1 MSDATPP
8 LPAESPA
15 APASLDAPNPAAAVE
30 APVTKATNRRKIL
43 PKLVLLAMLLGMGY
57 AAVYYWTV
65 YRFFE
70 KTDNAYVKADV
81 TWVMP
86 RVSGE
91 VTRLDVVANQTV
103 RAGQTLM
110 QLDDRDLQARSR
122 QARAVVHIK
131 EAALDVQSGNEAA
144 HQAAIA
150 QARASLKAAQ
160 AEAARLRKD
169 YDRYSA
175 LLKDGVTTRQ
185 RVEAVQAQYLAAQA
199 QVSQAES
206 AIAAAQAQYQAQVA
220 ARGQLQADIESA
232 QANVELIN
240 VDAGSSAVVAPVG
253 GTVGSLGVRLGSR
266 VTPQTRLLAIVP
278 LDTAYVEANFKETQI
293 AKMRV
298 GQPVEIR
305 LDAYPDQ
312 VFHGRITS
320 FAPASGAEF
329 SLLPPDNA
337 TGNFNKVV
345 QRLPVRISIDDMKN
359 RQTLRPGLSA
369 TVKVDLRGG
378 A

>member
-1 MSDATPP
+1 MSDATPVQP
-8 LPAESPA
+8 IE
-15 APASLDAPNPAAAVE
+15 APAS
-30 APVTKATNRRKIL
+30 APVTPVANKRKIL
-43 PKLVLLAMLLGMGY
+43 PRLVLLAMVLALIAG
-57 AAVYYWTV
+57 AIYYWTV

-70 KTDNAYVKADV
+70 STDNAYVKAEV

-86 RVSGE
+86 RVQGE
-91 VTRLDVVANQTV
+91 VTRLDVKANQNV
-103 RAGQTLM
+103 RAGQVLM
-110 QLDDRDLQARSR
+110 QLDDRDLQARTR
-122 QARAVVHIK
+122 QAGAVVQLK
-131 EAALDVQSGNEAA
+131 QAALAVQDQTERAS
-144 HQAAIA
+144 QAAIDEA
-150 QARASLKAAQ
+150 QAGLVAAQ
-160 AEAARLRKD
+160 AEASRLNKDLARYQSLLR
-169 YDRYSA
+169 
-175 LLKDGVTTRQ
+175 DGVSTRQ
-185 RVEAVQAQYLAAQA
+185 RVEAIQAQAVAAQA
-199 QVSQAES
+199 QVSRAQS

-220 ARGQLQADIESA
+220 ARGQLQADLSSA
-232 QANVELIN
+232 QANADLIG
-240 VDAGSSAVVAPVG
+240 VDAGASAVVAPVS

-278 LDTAYVEANFKETQI
+278 MDTAYVEANFKETQI

-298 GQPVEIR
+298 GQPVEIH

-312 VFHGRITS
+312 IFHGRIAS
-320 FAPASGAEF
+320 FSPASGAEF

-345 QRLPVRISIDDMKN
+345 QRLPVRISIDDMNN